1 MREKKDIN
9 IEIGGNIQVAREQA
23 GYTQDTLSEM
33 LGMTPNH
40 LSAIERGASG
50 ISLEALQRL
59 CRLLGVSADRIIF
72 GTARFGRGNRH
83 KCGKSCRRSPRFSG
97 AAPREAPLP
106 GLRGAYGPRV
116 RLPDADDQGRPAG
129 QNDLPAPAQAPL
141 SLRVRQALLREEHLS
156 RPLSARHQTGHRRH
170 HRRFRET
177 GFRNRDRQPV
187 QRVRRDGHALFQ
199 VRGPQSDGA
208 AGGAFSGRVQGKLRR
223 EQVQQHRRRPVK
235 PQDHRHSSQSKRERS
250 YPVFLTI

>member
-72 GTARFGRGNRH
+72 GTDDPEVEALALARRI
-83 KCGKSCRRSPRFSG
+83 
-97 AAPREAPLP
+97 
-106 GLRGAYGPRV
+106 
-116 RLPDADDQGRPAG
+116 PDIKPEY
-129 QNDLPAPAQAPL
+129 
-141 SLRVRQALLREEHLS
+141 RQQVQEL
-156 RPLSARHQTGHRRH
+156 LSAIL
-170 HRRFRET
+170 
-177 GFRNRDRQPV
+177 NM
-187 QRVRRDGHALFQ
+187 
-199 VRGPQSDGA
+199 S
-208 AGGAFSGRVQGKLRR
+208 
-223 EQVQQHRRRPVK
+223 
-235 PQDHRHSSQSKRERS
+235 
-250 YPVFLTI
+250 

>member
-72 GTARFGRGNRH
+72 GTDEPEAEALALARRISDIKPEYRQQVQELLSAILNMSQKKSLCRYPKRASTEAFGSFSGLSNKCRNRH
-83 KCGKSCRRSPRFSG
+83 LFPR
-97 AAPREAPLP
+97 
-106 GLRGAYGPRV
+106 
-116 RLPDADDQGRPAG
+116 
-129 QNDLPAPAQAPL
+129 
-141 SLRVRQALLREEHLS
+141 
-156 RPLSARHQTGHRRH
+156 
-170 HRRFRET
+170 
-177 GFRNRDRQPV
+177 
-187 QRVRRDGHALFQ
+187 
-199 VRGPQSDGA
+199 
-208 AGGAFSGRVQGKLRR
+208 
-223 EQVQQHRRRPVK
+223 
-235 PQDHRHSSQSKRERS
+235 
-250 YPVFLTI
+250 

>member
-72 GTARFGRGNRH
+72 GTDEPETEALALARRISDIKPEYRQQVQELLSAILNMSKKRASADTQNGHRQRLLIRFPGIQTSAEIDTYFRAKEETAQGIQSLRLVNL
-83 KCGKSCRRSPRFSG
+83 RRS
-97 AAPREAPLP
+97 EACNH
-106 GLRGAYGPRV
+106 
-116 RLPDADDQGRPAG
+116 RLF
-129 QNDLPAPAQAPL
+129 
-141 SLRVRQALLREEHLS
+141 
-156 RPLSARHQTGHRRH
+156 RPLTVYTSMPCGRSADRR
-170 HRRFRET
+170 
-177 GFRNRDRQPV
+177 
-187 QRVRRDGHALFQ
+187 
-199 VRGPQSDGA
+199 
-208 AGGAFSGRVQGKLRR
+208 
-223 EQVQQHRRRPVK
+223 
-235 PQDHRHSSQSKRERS
+235 
-250 YPVFLTI
+250 

>member
-72 GTARFGRGNRH
+72 GTDAPEAEALARRISDI
-83 KCGKSCRRSPRFSG
+83 KP
-97 AAPREAPLP
+97 E
-106 GLRGAYGPRV
+106 Y
-116 RLPDADDQGRPAG
+116 
-129 QNDLPAPAQAPL
+129 
-141 SLRVRQALLREEHLS
+141 RQQVQEL
-156 RPLSARHQTGHRRH
+156 LSAIL
-170 HRRFRET
+170 
-177 GFRNRDRQPV
+177 NM
-187 QRVRRDGHALFQ
+187 
-199 VRGPQSDGA
+199 S
-208 AGGAFSGRVQGKLRR
+208 
-223 EQVQQHRRRPVK
+223 
-235 PQDHRHSSQSKRERS
+235 
-250 YPVFLTI
+250 

>member
-72 GTARFGRGNRH
+72 GTDEPEAEALALARRISDIKPEYRQQVQELLSAILNMSKKKSLCRHPKRASTEALGSFSGHSNKCRNRH
-83 KCGKSCRRSPRFSG
+83 LFS
-97 AAPREAPLP
+97 L
-106 GLRGAYGPRV
+106 YCWNC
-116 RLPDADDQGRPAG
+116 AG
-129 QNDLPAPAQAPL
+129 NIITL
-141 SLRVRQALLREEHLS
+141 
-156 RPLSARHQTGHRRH
+156 
-170 HRRFRET
+170 
-177 GFRNRDRQPV
+177 
-187 QRVRRDGHALFQ
+187 
-199 VRGPQSDGA
+199 
-208 AGGAFSGRVQGKLRR
+208 GG
-223 EQVQQHRRRPVK
+223 
-235 PQDHRHSSQSKRERS
+235 HSSS
-250 YPVFLTI
+250 L

>member
-72 GTARFGRGNRH
+72 GTDEPEAEALALARRISDIKPEYRQQVQELLSAILNMSYLCRYPNRASTEAL
-83 KCGKSCRRSPRFSG
+83 GSFSG
-97 AAPREAPLP
+97 HSNKCRN
-106 GLRGAYGPRV
+106 
-116 RLPDADDQGRPAG
+116 Q
-129 QNDLPAPAQAPL
+129 
-141 SLRVRQALLREEHLS
+141 HLFS
-156 RPLSARHQTGHRRH
+156 R
-170 HRRFRET
+170 
-177 GFRNRDRQPV
+177 
-187 QRVRRDGHALFQ
+187 
-199 VRGPQSDGA
+199 
-208 AGGAFSGRVQGKLRR
+208 
-223 EQVQQHRRRPVK
+223 
-235 PQDHRHSSQSKRERS
+235 
-250 YPVFLTI
+250 

>member
-72 GTARFGRGNRH
+72 GTDEPEAEALALARRISDIKPEYGVREIVLRGRFGRVAGRVAI
-83 KCGKSCRRSPRFSG
+83 KCGLDSMLLLRQEHRQGETRSK
-97 AAPREAPLP
+97 AI
-106 GLRGAYGPRV
+106 
-116 RLPDADDQGRPAG
+116 
-129 QNDLPAPAQAPL
+129 AQAPDKL
-141 SLRVRQALLREEHLS
+141 VCLAPFFTWVIASLE
-156 RPLSARHQTGHRRH
+156 
-170 HRRFRET
+170 
-177 GFRNRDRQPV
+177 
-187 QRVRRDGHALFQ
+187 QR
-199 VRGPQSDGA
+199 
-208 AGGAFSGRVQGKLRR
+208 
-223 EQVQQHRRRPVK
+223 
-235 PQDHRHSSQSKRERS
+235 
-250 YPVFLTI
+250 